1 MSQTLMIRDG
11 DVSLSALSGQP
22 NMVSGRN
29 ALRQDL
35 LENLSVNT
43 IQNGFGAGINALVGF
58 VPFDPAPFTMAI
70 DRSIRNSVNAM
81 QTLQKTQISI
91 SRPLDE
97 QIKGIT
103 FLRVFQDTTDPRV
116 YLYYVNVETRA
127 GPQLQV
133 SSTITR

>member
-1 MSQTLMIRDG
+1 MSKTFLIKNG
-11 DVSLSALSGQP
+11 DVVLNAMSGSP
-22 NMVSGRN
+22 HMVAGRD

-43 IQNGFGAGINALVGF
+43 IQNGFGAGIAALVGY

-81 QTLQKTQISI
+81 QTLQKAQISI
-91 SRPLDE
+91 SRPLNE
-97 QIKGIT
+97 QIKGVS

-116 YLYYVNVETRA
+116 YLYYVNVETVA
-127 GPQLQV
+127 GPQMQV
-133 SSTITR
+133 SGTIQR